1 MKVTIVGCGNMG
13 LVYARAFLR
22 YQIVNADSLI
32 LAEKNEQRRDELMRL
47 NLGKVTVA
55 DTPEIGDTE
64 LLILAVKPQDFN
76 ELAPK
81 IAPYLTSRTTVVSI
95 MAGITL
101 QQLASSLGTTQ
112 VVRAMPN
119 SPVELGLG
127 MTGFSAGTDVLV
139 AQIRQVEQL
148 IATTGRTV
156 FFEDEK
162 MLDAVTAVSG
172 SGPAYFFYI
181 VRAMIE
187 AGKEMGMSEAVA
199 ATLVKQTMLG
209 SFHLINNAGK
219 SLDDLIGTVASRGGT
234 TEAALREFEK
244 YHVHEGLKE
253 GMKKAEQRAGELA
266 NLKS

>member
-1 MKVTIVGCGNMG
+1 MG

-55 DTPEIGDTE
+55 DTPEIGDTD

-76 ELAPK
+76 DLAPK

-127 MTGFSAGTDVLV
+127 MTGFSAGTDVPV
-139 AQIRQVEQL
+139 TQIRQVEQL
-148 IATTGRTV
+148 LATTGRTV
-156 FFEDEK
+156 FF
-162 MLDAVTAVSG
+162 
-172 SGPAYFFYI
+172 
-181 VRAMIE
+181 
-187 AGKEMGMSEAVA
+187 
-199 ATLVKQTMLG
+199 
-209 SFHLINNAGK
+209 
-219 SLDDLIGTVASRGGT
+219 
-234 TEAALREFEK
+234 
-244 YHVHEGLKE
+244 
-253 GMKKAEQRAGELA
+253 
-266 NLKS
+266 